1 MAEKKTKTTNQTEG
15 KEVATVSDDELA
27 LALKQSEKL
36 QEKENAGDGVKADY
50 LLLAKSGS
58 KALKK
63 SEKDLYIEKLKIGD
77 IYIQKDKVNLGSEL
91 KVVPLAFITL
101 YNEKQDARKDSQFF
115 GVWNKEQALNYP
127 LVDGN
132 NFNRQLPN
140 GHILTPVN
148 WVMVNVI
155 GHPEIENA
163 VIAFKS
169 TGSRIWRK
177 WKEDAKNRSGSC
189 ATLVYK
195 IFEENY
201 ENADYSWTDFGFEYV
216 ESLLEKKGDKAKAEA
231 LACLKKSNA
240 IRESYDKRTLIGNHD
255 TQELSGKPVQA
266 YIEDASETEESYD
279 DEDSGF

>member
-1 MAEKKTKTTNQTEG
+1 MKNGSEVEG
-15 KEVATVSDDELA
+15 KEITKVSDDELA
-27 LALKQSEKL
+27 LALEQSKKL
-36 QEKENAGDGVKADY
+36 QEKENEGDGVKADY

-58 KALKK
+58 KALKR
-63 SEKDLYIEKLKIGD
+63 SEKDLYIKGLSIGD
-77 IYIQKDKVNLGSEL
+77 IYIQKDKLNLGAEL

-101 YNEKQDARKDSQFF
+101 YNEKADASKDAQFF
-115 GVWNKEQALNYP
+115 GTWNKEQAVQFD

-140 GHILTPVN
+140 GHILVPVN
-148 WVMVNVI
+148 WVMVNVL

-177 WKEDAKNRSGSC
+177 WKEDAKNRSSSC

-195 IFEENY
+195 IFEESYN
-201 ENADYSWTDFGFEYV
+201 NDKFDWTDFGFEYLG
-216 ESLLEKKGDKAKAEA
+216 SLLEKEGDKAKAEA

-240 IRESYDKRTLIGNHD
+240 IREAYDKRTLITNHD
-255 TQELSGKPVQA
+255 TQAITAKPVKA
-266 YIEDASETEESYD
+266 YIEDASDTAESFD